1 MNARTG
7 AVVGSNLVSLYGGIN
22 RQDREDIMECL
33 LGAHVFASRHFD
45 QRQDYSNWFFR
56 YRTRLQ
62 SRGCVFVSP
71 IIHQPQV
78 ITSAT
83 ELDSTTFGVVRA
95 AGSRTLA
102 ELTQAAWKGM
112 RATDYANKFFKHG
125 DADGVIGNIQ
135 VVPCTLEA
143 SGDINML
150 ICGISLTGTVDIKDY
165 DFWTETRRE
174 MLLRITGGLYRF
186 DRTAYARYRAQIRN
200 ELGRD
205 FERAIRRFPI

>member
-7 AVVGSNLVSLYGGIN
+7 AVVGSNLVSLYEGIN

-83 ELDSTTFGVVRA
+83 ELDSTTFGVVRT

-112 RATDYANKFFKHG
+112 RANDYASEFFKRG

-150 ICGISLTGTVDIKDY
+150 ICSISLTGSVDIKDY

-186 DRTAYARYRAQIRN
+186 DRTAYAPYRAQIRS

-205 FERAIRRFPI
+205 FERAIRQFPI